1 MDREKIKHFYSH
13 ALEENRLESE
23 EFKLEGLR
31 TKEII
36 SRYLS
41 NNKLEILD
49 IGGAAGFY
57 SFWLQEQGHHVSLV
71 DLSPTNIELAKKRS
85 ASSGVIL
92 SKMDVGDATNLKYP
106 NQQFDIVLL
115 LGPLYHLTD
124 RRERISALAEVKR
137 VLKPGGILI
146 AAFISRYASL
156 IDVFLKDLVIDDK
169 FFQLL
174 KTDLLTGVHLNDTDN
189 LNYFTTAYFHTPN
202 EIKSEV
208 SESGLTF
215 EKLIAV
221 ESFGWTVKNFKEKEN
236 NKSYMNKLFEVIQLV
251 ETNEDLIA
259 TSPHIIAIARN

>member
-259 TSPHIIAIARN
+259 TSPH

>member
-156 IDVFLKDLVIDDK
+156 IDGFLKDLVIDDK